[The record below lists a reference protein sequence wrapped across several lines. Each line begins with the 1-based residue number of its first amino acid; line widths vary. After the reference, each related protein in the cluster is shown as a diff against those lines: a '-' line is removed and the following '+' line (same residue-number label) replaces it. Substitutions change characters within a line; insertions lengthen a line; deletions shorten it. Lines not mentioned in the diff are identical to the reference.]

1 MKSQNIFNLYFLMAK
16 DVDLDCTKPKVSF
29 DWIKE
34 LMAVLIRFIH
44 ELSLL
49 LLSMNKHCD
58 EK

>member
-1 MKSQNIFNLYFLMAK
+1 MAK